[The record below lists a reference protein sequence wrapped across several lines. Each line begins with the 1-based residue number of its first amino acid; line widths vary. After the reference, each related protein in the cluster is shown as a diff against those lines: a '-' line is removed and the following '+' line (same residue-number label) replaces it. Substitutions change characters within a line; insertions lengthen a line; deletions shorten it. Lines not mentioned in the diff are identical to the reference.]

1 MTCAERRG
9 GSHWIVLAMLPLV
22 AALLAAVNVAPASAT
37 GPTSPS
43 VWHVPVLMYH
53 NVVPASRIKPTTL
66 FPGLYV
72 DPARLDS
79 QMAALRAGGWH
90 SITTA
95 ALATAMA
102 TGAPL
107 PPRSIIITFDDGRPN
122 NYTTAAPIVEKY
134 GFRATFF
141 VVPGRIGT
149 SREMTA
155 AEITDLA
162 ARGHEIANHTMD
174 HVELTTLSSA
184 AARLEIRRGGDAIQ
198 AMTGVRPV
206 ALAYPYGPTNAVV
219 ERAAAAE
226 GIELGFVTDAGH
238 PETWGERL
246 DLHRVRV
253 SGMVRLP
260 DGSAGGGET
269 AAGVLASIAADA
281 AHGPAGSPAAPA
293 ASTTQ
298 PTATEAA
305 NRVSPAPA
313 LGFSAAPV
321 IGGVAGSDQTGSNV
335 PTLPMVLIGAILV
348 AALALAVLLIVR
360 ARSRRSP

>member
-1 MTCAERRG
+1 
-9 GSHWIVLAMLPLV
+9 
-22 AALLAAVNVAPASAT
+22 
-37 GPTSPS
+37 
-43 VWHVPVLMYH
+43 
-53 NVVPASRIKPTTL
+53 
-66 FPGLYV
+66 
-72 DPARLDS
+72 
-79 QMAALRAGGWH
+79 
-90 SITTA
+90 
-95 ALATAMA
+95 
-102 TGAPL
+102 
-107 PPRSIIITFDDGRPN
+107 
-122 NYTTAAPIVEKY
+122 
-134 GFRATFF
+134 
-141 VVPGRIGT
+141 
-149 SREMTA
+149 MTA

-281 AHGPAGSPAAPA
+281 ALGPGGSAAAPA

-298 PTATEAA
+298 PTATETAI
-305 NRVSPAPA
+305 RVSPAPVIQV
-313 LGFSAAPV
+313 SPAPL
-321 IGGVAGSDQTGSNV
+321 IGSVAGSDQTGSNLT
-335 PTLPMVLIGAILV
+335 TLPTVPIVALIV
-348 AALALAVLLIVR
+348 AALALAVLWSVR
-360 ARSRRSP
+360 ARPRVRSG